1 MAGVQ
6 VGNGKVSKFAVQLV
20 FVVSAKVEVPEPA
33 QFPDHPEKIEPGS
46 GVAETVRAAFVA
58 NVAAHCG
65 PQETPAGV
73 VVIKPVPT
81 PVLLTAKLLL
91 EPRIGHVCAVTCIAT
106 KPASNKTNRRTNS
119 STDIFISTPNKYG
132 TNINKGRVN

>member
-33 QFPDHPEKIEPGS
+33 QFPDHPEKIELGS
-46 GVAETVRAAFVA
+46 GVAERVRTAFVA
-58 NVAAHCG
+58 NVAAHCE
-65 PQETPAGV
+65 PQDTPAGV

-91 EPRIGHVCAVTCIAT
+91 EPRIGHVCAVTYSAT
-106 KPASNKTNRRTNS
+106 KLAANKTNRRTNLS
-119 STDIFISTPNKYG
+119 NNIFISTPNKY
-132 TNINKGRVN
+132 NKSKGKV